1 MEKVPKDRVFNFDF
15 TMETAWLRSF
25 KRMKRAIAASEDND
39 VHEEAVEGENDEEE
53 DEKDREAEI
62 AQLQHEIRMAQTH
75 INPKKALKSA

>member
-39 VHEEAVEGENDEEE
+39 VHEETVKGENEDEE

-62 AQLQHEIRMAQTH
+62 AQLQHEIRMA
-75 INPKKALKSA
+75 